1 MNSIEFYFEDI
12 EPISFQEDFLK
23 NQIENLV
30 INEKYQLGE
39 LTIVYCSDEFLL
51 EMNKQYLDHDYYTD
65 IITFDYVEKNVI
77 SGDLFISIDRVNE
90 NAENY
95 GISQLKELYRVV
107 LHGVLHLVGYKDKTE
122 EEQEEMTKMEEFY
135 LAKIDFKELK
145 V

>member
-1 MNSIEFYFEDI
+1 MKSIEFYFEDI
-12 EPISFQEDFLK
+12 KAISFHEDFLK
-23 NQIENLV
+23 NQIESLV
-30 INEKYQLGE
+30 INEKYELGE
-39 LTIVYCSDEFLL
+39 LTVVYCSDEFLL
-51 EMNKQYLDHDYYTD
+51 AMNKQYLNHDYYTD

-77 SGDLFISIDRVNE
+77 SGDLFISLDRVNE

-107 LHGVLHLVGYKDKTE
+107 LHGVLHLVGYKDKTD

-135 LAKIDFKELK
+135 LAKIDFKALK

>member
-1 MNSIEFYFEDI
+1 MKSIEFYFEDI
-12 EPISFQEDFLK
+12 EPISFNEDFLK

-30 INEKYQLGE
+30 INEKFTLGE
-39 LTIVYCSDEFLL
+39 VIVVLCSDEFLL
-51 EMNKQYLDHDYYTD
+51 DMNKQYLDHDYYTD

-77 SGDLFISIDRVNE
+77 SGDLFISLDRVNE
-90 NAENY
+90 NADNY

-107 LHGVLHLVGYKDKTE
+107 LHGVLHLVGYKDKTD

>member
-122 EEQEEMTKMEEFY
+122 EEQVEMTKMEEFY

>member
-1 MNSIEFYFEDI
+1 MKSIEFYFEDI
-12 EPISFQEDFLK
+12 KPISFHEDFLK
-23 NQIENLV
+23 KQIENLI
-30 INEKYQLGE
+30 INEKFEPGE

-51 EMNKQYLDHDYYTD
+51 DMNKQYLNHDYYTD

-77 SGDLFISIDRVNE
+77 SGDLFISVDRVNE

-107 LHGVLHLVGYKDKTE
+107 LHGVLHLVGYKDKTD

-135 LAKIDFKELK
+135 LKKIDFKELK